1 MVTLTYPKDFNDWRE
16 LARGLLAEGISPTDL
31 LWEARADGSLFG
43 ESFTPQKST
52 QLAVPKGFIDL
63 ARTAA
68 AHRSDEQW
76 ALLYSLLWRLT
87 HGEKHLLSLSTDPEL
102 HRIKA
107 MVKHISRDIHKMHAF
122 VRFRKVSEHENSGR
136 EQFVSWFEPQ
146 HRIIRLTS
154 GFFRNRFAGMN
165 WSILTPDEC
174 MHWDGQK
181 ITFTEG
187 VDQSQAPDEDAL
199 DELWRGYYRS
209 IFNPARLKVKA
220 MQSEMPKKYWKNL
233 PEAKIIE
240 ELISTSSQ
248 RTDQM
253 LTTPASPLKPAPQNA
268 YLEKLK
274 TLPNQDLS

>member
-1 MVTLTYPKDFNDWRE
+1 MVTLTYPKDFNDWRK

-52 QLAVPKGFIDL
+52 QLVVPKGFIDL

-76 ALLYSLLWRLT
+76 SLLYSLLWRLT

-136 EQFVSWFEPQ
+136 EQFISWFEPQ

-233 PEAKIIE
+233 PEAEIIE